1 MRALLDRAFHKT
13 FLEFADYRY
22 LKVATLLVLAS
33 IVAYLVDPSALGHYG
48 GTRTGYI
55 LGIAGAG
62 LILWLMWFGIRKR
75 RYRSRVGTVQGW
87 LSAHVY
93 LGIALIAVATLHTGF
108 QMGWNIHTLAYALM
122 LLVILSG
129 FYGVYAYLRFPAR
142 LTDALGDETLEGLFL
157 KIPTLD
163 TEARRLALN
172 LPDEVNRMVLA
183 ASRNTTIGGGVLA
196 QLSGRAAN
204 CPTAAAVDFVGKMGP
219 QLKGGDARRNHEL
232 FAVLIRKQSL
242 LERARQAVMYKA
254 RLDLWLYAHVPLSLA
269 LLAALVAH
277 VFSIFFY
284 RA

>member
-1 MRALLDRAFHKT
+1 LDRAFHKT

-22 LKVATLLVLAS
+22 LKVATALVLAA
-33 IVAYLVDPSALGHYG
+33 IAAYLGDPSTGVPYG
-48 GTRTGYI
+48 GTPTGYV
-55 LGIAGAG
+55 LGIAGAL

-93 LGIALIAVATLHTGF
+93 LGVALIAVATLHTGF
-108 QMGWNIHTLAYALM
+108 QMGWNVHTLAYALM
-122 LLVILSG
+122 LVVILSG
-129 FYGVYAYLRFPAR
+129 FYGVHAYLRFPER

-163 TEARRLALN
+163 TEAKRLALN
-172 LPDEVNRMVLA
+172 LPDDVNRMVLA
-183 ASRNTTIGGGVLA
+183 ASRNTTIGGGVLQ
-196 QLSGRAAN
+196 QLSGRAPH
-204 CPTAAAVDFVGKMGP
+204 CPTTAAVDFVGKMGP
-219 QLKGGDARRNHEL
+219 KLKGGDARRNHEL

-242 LERARQAVMYKA
+242 LDRARQAVMYKA

-269 LLAALVAH
+269 LLAALTAH

>member
-1 MRALLDRAFHKT
+1 MLERAFHKT
-13 FLEFADYRY
+13 FLEFAEYRY
-22 LKVATLLVLAS
+22 LKVAMLVVLMS
-33 IVAYLVDPSALGHYG
+33 VVAYFSDPSPVGRYG

-55 LGIAGAG
+55 LGIAGAI
-62 LILWLMWFGIRKR
+62 LIVWLMWFGVRKR
-75 RYRSRVGTVQGW
+75 RYRSRLGTVQGW

-93 LGIALIAVATLHTGF
+93 LGAALIAVATLHTGF
-108 QMGWNIHTLAYALM
+108 QVGWNVHTLAYALM

-163 TEARRLALN
+163 TEARRLALY
-172 LPDEVNRMVLA
+172 LPDEVNRIVIA
-183 ASRNTTIGGGVLA
+183 ASRTTIIGGGVLN
-196 QLSGRAAN
+196 QLSGRAPN
-204 CPTAAAVDFVGKMGP
+204 CPTTLAVNFVGKMGP
-219 QLKGGDARRNHEL
+219 NLKGGDARRNHEL

-242 LERARQAVMYKA
+242 LDRARQAVMYKA

-269 LLAALVAH
+269 LLAALAAH